1 MARQGRFGRSTAGS
15 QNLSSLIYSLLRE
28 ERNDQEDTMV
38 RSYRNNMRGGV
49 STNTFSSGG
58 TTMSATANS
67 VYQWYVDQANL
78 ARQSGDNLGYNSLM
92 QRAEEFRIASLGD
105 QETLLSNAFQ
115 NGTSIDFSLF
125 GGAGS
130 GTLTLQ
136 QFETLMTGLA
146 NNPSL
151 TETDR
156 SRIRLTLF
164 TSSLTSTAGDLAR
177 EYDEGTKTAND
188 LVAFYDKELERARAS
203 GITTDSQLYQN
214 MLNARSRYIKA
225 GQTDAANA
233 RVRAVE
239 NGIKDEMLAVAKG
252 LQTFLMPIIE
262 KRFKSKETIAGLK
275 ATISG
280 DGFAFIK
287 RLNAA
292 LGESGNSM
300 YQLIYDAAVAGN
312 YSQDQIDSI
321 LQSASAFSTEAKRLA
336 ALYPAE
342 AEAISTFAGQL
353 SEAAAY
359 GGFQALGRDASQDF
373 QSAISSSGGTV
384 GVAGTSDPY
393 ATTTALKEYAARI
406 GVISENPSYDQMN
419 IADTTFQYASGNLGI
434 GSGDGSVK
442 AVIDEIAS
450 LYNTYDKQ
458 NIALALAELLSGNEN
473 AWQSKDALYR
483 SVARWIQ
490 GNGLEPNDLLS
501 PIDPTVGGITQ
512 GQVMQYAVE
521 SEMTRMVDEDPNL
534 VYTYRFVPELNSVR
548 FVAES
553 VATVKSDPAYMAYT
567 TTGKGSEIVYI
578 KRINIKVDG
587 AGDSNIFL
595 IPVPG
600 GEGSF
605 GAGATGDMDTNDYLE
620 FKIGSSTV
628 RLTVQDI
635 NDIETYSGVPISL
648 PRIAQDGT
656 GSILLDQATVN
667 FLTSTG
673 SSSPLTAWMFEEAKT
688 RGQDWLATKFVANR
702 DVLGQNSSLDSVVTS
717 FVDRIKPAA
726 IAAGENVN
734 LDELIRTAFAQ
745 DGINDKTGKLYALVA
760 SKLDAI
766 TYTTNDRADYYERIG
781 GLTAASY
788 ASRGIPAPWNL
799 PSNLSYPTQLVGE
812 PDWKIRNY
820 LGIDSGA
827 PIPQAPG
834 NSLTPN
840 VIGYGFD
847 PNALPGYAN
856 PGQLATP
863 TLNMPEIGT
872 PPLGGD
878 YFFRKINTPQ
888 TTGGPNPSN
897 RLSKIAL

>member
-1 MARQGRFGRSTAGS
+1 MARQGRFGRSTSGS

-28 ERNDQEDTMV
+28 ERNDQEDTMI

-58 TTMSATANS
+58 TTSSATSNS
-67 VYQWYVDQANL
+67 VYQWYLDQANL

-115 NGTSIDFSLF
+115 SGTSIDFSLF
-125 GGAGS
+125 GGVGS

-136 QFETLMTGLA
+136 QFEALMTGLA

-156 SRIRLTLF
+156 SRIGLTLF
-164 TSSLTSTAGDLAR
+164 TTSLTSTAGDLAR
-177 EYDEGTKTAND
+177 GYDEGTKTAND
-188 LVAFYDKELERARAS
+188 LVAFYDKELERARNS

-225 GQTDAANA
+225 GQVDASNA
-233 RVRAVE
+233 RVKAVE
-239 NGIKDEMLAVAKG
+239 SGIKDEMLAVAKG

-262 KRFKSKETIAGLK
+262 KRFRSKETIAALK

-280 DGFAFIK
+280 DGFEFIK
-287 RLNAA
+287 RLNTA
-292 LGESGNSM
+292 LGESGNTM

-321 LQSASAFSTEAKRLA
+321 LQSASEFSAEAKRLA
-336 ALYPAE
+336 GLYPAE
-342 AEAISTFAGQL
+342 ADAISTFAGQL

-359 GGFQALGRDASQDF
+359 GGFQALGRGASQDF

-393 ATTTALKEYAARI
+393 ATVTALKEYAAKI
-406 GVISENPSYDQMN
+406 GVISENPSYDQMQ
-419 IADTTFQYASGNLGI
+419 IADIAFQYASGNLGI
-434 GSGDGSVK
+434 GSGDGSAK

-450 LYNTYDKQ
+450 LYSNYNKQ
-458 NIALALAELLSGNEN
+458 NISLALAELLSGNEN
-473 AWQSKDALYR
+473 AWKSKDPLYR

-490 GNGLEPNDLLS
+490 GNGLEANDLLS
-501 PIDPTVGGITQ
+501 PIDPTIGGITL
-512 GQVMQYAVE
+512 GQVMQYSVE

-553 VATVKSDPAYMAYT
+553 VATVKSDPTYMAYT

-605 GAGATGDMDTNDYLE
+605 GTGATGDMDTNDYLE
-620 FKIGSSTV
+620 FRVGPSTV

-688 RGQDWLATKFVANR
+688 RGEDWLATKFVANK
-702 DVLGQNSSLDSVVTS
+702 DVLGQNSSLDSVVNS
-717 FVDRIKPAA
+717 FVDRITPAA
-726 IAAGENVN
+726 KAAGENVN
-734 LDELIRTAFAQ
+734 LDELIRATFAQ
-745 DGINDKTGKLYALVA
+745 DGINDKTGKLYDLVA

-766 TYTTNDRADYYERIG
+766 TYTTDDRQLYFDRIG
-781 GLTAASY
+781 PLTAGIY
-788 ASRGIPAPWNL
+788 ARRGVPAPWEL
-799 PSNLSYPTQLVGE
+799 PSNLSYPTQLVGQS
-812 PDWKIRNY
+812 DWKIRNY
-820 LGIDSGA
+820 LGLDSSE
-827 PIPQAPG
+827 PIPQAAG
-834 NSLTPN
+834 SLTPN

-856 PGQLATP
+856 PGQLST
-863 TLNMPEIGT
+863 TGLNIPEIEA
-872 PPLGGD
+872 PPMGRD
-878 YFFRKINTPQ
+878 YFFRKINPPNA
-888 TTGGPNPSN
+888 GSGPTRPS
-897 RLSKIAL
+897 RFQF